1 MGYTAGTGKML
12 YINYLILIKIN
23 YKQHGKHNDPPDDSE
38 LLNIVV
44 RDGMTIFQL
53 FPSKD
58 KTLVVL
64 NLRLHVIDSVGG
76 VDLQHDRPAS
86 KRLHKYLHS
95 ATETKD
101 KREGR
106 LLML

>member
-1 MGYTAGTGKML
+1 ML
-12 YINYLILIKIN
+12 YIDYLILIKIN
-23 YKQHGKHNDPPDDSE
+23 YKQHGKHNGPPDDSE
-38 LLNIVV
+38 LVHIVV

-53 FPSKD
+53 FLCKD
-58 KTLVVL
+58 KTLLVVL